1 MSIRNQLRRV
11 AFAAAV
17 GLLAAGSA
25 SAQLI
30 TSNIGVG
37 NQFVAGGAPVPL
49 LGMTTIPFF
58 NNANQR
64 FVVTFSAEC
73 AVSAPA
79 GNTTAFTDI
88 DIVVLN
94 AGGVVVQTIQPTLGA
109 ADAFCTANG
118 TPGVDGWLRG
128 SATVSAVWACRRA
141 STRCRCAATSPSRSA
156 PRTAIGRSW
165 CRADRPRHAPR
176 RRRVSFFQ
184 SRSFDP

>member
-1 MSIRNQLRRV
+1 MEIDMSIRNQLRRV

-128 SATVSAVWACRRA
+128 SATVVGGVGLPAGFYTVQVRGHIPIPFGA
-141 STRCRCAATSPSRSA
+141 SYGDRSLVVSR
-156 PRTAIGRSW
+156 
-165 CRADRPRHAPR
+165 
-176 RRRVSFFQ
+176 
-184 SRSFDP
+184 